1 MEKRI
6 FHIRKATV
14 MDAEQLS
21 QLRLVVDGET
31 DNFDRERG
39 EDFLSKTDFEEM
51 IRSESVEGNSLF
63 LVAEVEGHLVGFL
76 RAKGGQ
82 LKRTSHRVEF
92 GVAVKKQYWGQSIGK
107 SLIQEMLQWADQK
120 GIRKVTLQVLE
131 TNQKA
136 IALYERLG
144 FIVEGELKDDKKIG
158 DIYYSTILMGRR
170 NEGNG

>member
-1 MEKRI
+1 METRI

-14 MDAEQLS
+14 MDAERLS
-21 QLRLVVDGET
+21 QLRLIVDGET

-39 EDFLSKTDFEEM
+39 GDFLSTADFEEM
-51 IRSESVEGNSLF
+51 IRSESVEKNSIF
-63 LVAEVEGHLVGFL
+63 LVAEVKGHLVGFL
-76 RAKGGQ
+76 RGKGGK
-82 LKRTSHRVEF
+82 LKRTSHRLEF

-131 TNQKA
+131 TNKKA

-170 NEGNG
+170 NESNG

>member
-1 MEKRI
+1 
-6 FHIRKATV
+6 
-14 MDAEQLS
+14 
-21 QLRLVVDGET
+21 
-31 DNFDRERG
+31 
-39 EDFLSKTDFEEM
+39 
-51 IRSESVEGNSLF
+51 
-63 LVAEVEGHLVGFL
+63 
-76 RAKGGQ
+76 
-82 LKRTSHRVEF
+82 F

-131 TNQKA
+131 TNRKA

-170 NEGNG
+170 NESNG